1 MQKLSVKALALA
13 MGIVCGGGALL
24 IGWVSIG
31 GYGRQFVETMASF
44 YLGYSSSFAGG
55 LIGGLWG
62 FVDGLAAGAVVALV
76 YNAVGQKKDSCCS

>member
-31 GYGRQFVETMASF
+31 GYGRQFVEAMASF

-55 LIGGLWG
+55 LIGGMWG
-62 FVDGLAAGAVVALV
+62 FLDGVVAGAVVALV
-76 YNAVGQKKDSCCS
+76 YNAANQKKGGCCS